1 MNSSIVQCDTFALI
15 RRHNCVSRNFY
26 ADEFKSCD
34 FGYRGLI
41 CYWIH
46 WHWFLAFVARTE
58 AQSIVVLQCECRIWF
73 VPKTSSQPQVGG
85 ELRSNPIFSWA
96 PQIWIRQTKRFSPFN
111 LPKNW
116 FIQIAVATPIV
127 HYIIIPCL
135 LDETNLFWTK
145 PSVVLDVSFFFIFF
159 RWGIFYD

>member
-58 AQSIVVLQCECRIWF
+58 AQSIVVCSQN
-73 VPKTSSQPQVGG
+73 KQSTSSGREP
-85 ELRSNPIFSWA
+85 RSNPIFSWA
-96 PQIWIRQTKRFSPFN
+96 QQIWIRQTKRFSPFN

>member
-58 AQSIVVLQCECRIWF
+58 AQSIVVLQCECRILF
-73 VPKTSSQPQVGG
+73 VPKTSSQPQVGAS
-85 ELRSNPIFSWA
+85 LDRIQFSRG
-96 PQIWIRQTKRFSPFN
+96 PSKFES
-111 LPKNW
+111 
-116 FIQIAVATPIV
+116 
-127 HYIIIPCL
+127 
-135 LDETNLFWTK
+135 DK
-145 PSVVLDVSFFFIFF
+145 PSAFHRSIYPKIDLFKLPLPRRSFIILLFHVFWMKPICSGQNLLWCLTFNFFYLF
-159 RWGIFYD
+159 